1 MAKIKKI
8 IKDVMASKNRLI
20 SKFIVPPG
28 NRIHKK
34 AIISIGYCKCNKTL
48 PLKNN
53 QLSTMSQVLEKI
65 KKYAVDIFIRLYY
78 DQRH

>member
-20 SKFIVPPG
+20 SKFIVPPE

-34 AIISIGYCKCNKTL
+34 AIILNRI
-48 PLKNN
+48 LK
-53 QLSTMSQVLEKI
+53 M
-65 KKYAVDIFIRLYY
+65 
-78 DQRH
+78 